1 MSNKSILRVAIII
14 CAALLVLGVGMYIT
28 NDYSINLKNFIVG
41 SVVSIIISLS
51 AAALSSIADGVL
63 NILPKELIEEDVA
76 EVIEE
81 QPKTLAEL
89 EEIVAIDSLVG
100 NMSDDEFYLFLSK
113 DRYGGDKPDKEA
125 ILNLLEQIKG
135 LQQYESKE
143 KIIYKKLQEIK
154 E

>member
-14 CAALLVLGVGMYIT
+14 CAALLVFGVGMYIT

-135 LQQYESKE
+135 VPMYESKE

-154 E
+154 

>member
-154 E
+154 

>member
-14 CAALLVLGVGMYIT
+14 CTALLVFGVGMYIT

-51 AAALSSIADGVL
+51 SAALLSIADGVL
-63 NILPKELIEEDVA
+63 NTLPKELIEDDVA
-76 EVIEE
+76 EVIEG
-81 QPKTLAEL
+81 QPKTLVEL

-154 E
+154 

>member
-14 CAALLVLGVGMYIT
+14 CAALLVFGVGMYIT

-154 E
+154 